1 MRGKRIST
9 DIGTEWVA
17 TPSAIA
23 IWAIGTGVLGGLST
37 IILTRRVEE
46 AGWSKFKAG
55 SVIGGVIAA
64 SAINIIIASKLKG
77 E

>member
-1 MRGKRIST
+1 MRGRIS
-9 DIGTEWVA
+9 DVGVEWIR

-23 IWAIGTGVLGGLST
+23 IWALGTGVLGGLAT
-37 IILTRRVEE
+37 MILTRRVEE

-64 SAINIIIASKLKG
+64 SAINIFIASKIRG